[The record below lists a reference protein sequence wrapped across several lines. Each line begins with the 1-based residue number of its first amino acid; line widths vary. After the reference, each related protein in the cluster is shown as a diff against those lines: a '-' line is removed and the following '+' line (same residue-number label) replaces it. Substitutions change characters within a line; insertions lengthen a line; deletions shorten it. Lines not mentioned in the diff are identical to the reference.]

1 MNLWQWIELKED
13 KSDSEHVDLRWVKSM
28 DNIYISDVIK
38 RLEKIKDEHGDLEV
52 REWTDDFIE
61 DINEHIWVEERDK
74 DDKYL
79 AID

>member
-1 MNLWQWIELKED
+1 M
-13 KSDSEHVDLRWVKSM
+13 DS
-28 DNIYISDVIK
+28 IYISDVIK
-38 RLEKIKDEHGDLEV
+38 RLEKIKEEHGDLEV

-61 DINEHIWVEERDK
+61 DINEHIWVAERDK